1 MLWQTG
7 LSWRWSRL
15 TQIWWYN
22 TQMGSPHNDLVLF
35 FIPLISVFVIATPT
49 GTKCENWVAQ
59 QHICWSLQSS
69 LLILICFELCF
80 FWRNINLKK
89 THCLKNV
96 IFCGMDKY
104 SIHISQRSACFQSH
118 GFICLFSMGHYFLAF
133 FMLRRKQ
140 ERLLAWKCSPVF
152 TTHGHNQSRLTS
164 NTILCLWNYKL

>member
-15 TQIWWYN
+15 TQMWWYN

-49 GTKCENWVAQ
+49 PTGWHNSTYVGPCKALFWFLSVLNSVSFEET
-59 QHICWSLQSS
+59 
-69 LLILICFELCF
+69 LI
-80 FWRNINLKK
+80 KK
-89 THCLKNV
+89 KPHCLKNV